1 ARTIHDLAADIEVFI
16 ASNEISNSVTRRR
29 AATRPTLIFSPG
41 NLLEFRP
48 LRGKIYAG
56 SPIPKLEQIARFKA
70 ARLAVPASVEIT
82 PDVILPQA
90 EFGSLVVIKP
100 GFSQASFGQDMT
112 LMRREAVRFQPRQSY
127 PENHPGRHGP
137 MFAQ

>member
-1 ARTIHDLAADIEVFI
+1 MTVTRHLILVHTPGYQDLADFQEIARTIHDLAADIEVFI

-70 ARLAVPASVEIT
+70 ARLPVPASVEIT
-82 PDVILPQA
+82 IDTYSIDTGVPKRDSRPPI
-90 EFGSLVVIKP
+90 E
-100 GFSQASFGQDMT
+100 
-112 LMRREAVRFQPRQSY
+112 EQP
-127 PENHPGRHGP
+127 E
-137 MFAQ
+137 